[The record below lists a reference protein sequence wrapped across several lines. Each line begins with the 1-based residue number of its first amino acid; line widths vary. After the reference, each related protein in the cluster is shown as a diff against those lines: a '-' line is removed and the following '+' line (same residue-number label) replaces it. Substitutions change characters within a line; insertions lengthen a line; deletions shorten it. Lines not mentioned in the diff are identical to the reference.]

1 LKHDPATIVRFL
13 VNGVAATAVH
23 FSVLWINLH
32 VVGVS
37 SFGLA
42 NLIAAVFGITA
53 SFLGSRHFVFRAAS
67 KPMHHQAW
75 KFGLLYGAL
84 ALMHGAVLYA
94 WSDRLGLDYRIG
106 FVLATGIQVVSSYFG
121 NKRLVFRHA

>member
-1 LKHDPATIVRFL
+1 MRHDPATIVRFL
-13 VNGVAATAVH
+13 VNGVVATAVH
-23 FSVLWINLH
+23 FSVLWLNLH
-32 VVGVS
+32 VFGVP

-42 NLIAAVFGITA
+42 NLFAAVVGITT
-53 SFLGSRHFVFRAAS
+53 SFLGSRYFVFRAAS
-67 KPMHHQAW
+67 APMHHQAW

-106 FVLATGIQVVSSYFG
+106 FVLATGIQVACSYFG
-121 NKRLVFRHA
+121 NKRLVFKP